1 LVVLL
6 NLVRVLIAL
15 AALLLV
21 ETIRRAWLVE
31 GFPLLLV
38 FSAGMFIAFCAGDIA
53 EEWLVARFNR
63 DSEQNETSEA

>member
-1 LVVLL
+1 MVLL
-6 NLVRVLIAL
+6 NFVRVLIAL

-38 FSAGMFIAFCAGDIA
+38 FSAGMFIAFCVGDLA
-53 EEWLVARFNR
+53 EAWLVDRFNAETPDG
-63 DSEQNETSEA
+63 DSA